1 MIVDF
6 FGALV
11 DLKTIIG
18 LGGGLTALSNLGALP
33 KVGAGRALTLY
44 MKSRF
49 TPASPFSVRAKEIS
63 FLRSRLASL
72 RRGHYLVVTGGK
84 GLGKSCLIDSVLSQ
98 YGGVIK
104 ISVRCTYFEN
114 ILMPH
119 IYCLFILSGQIRRRQ
134 RFDNRQS
141 DARNYEYSLTLVQS
155 LCKYEK
161 SVMVL

>member
-6 FGALV
+6 IGALV

-18 LGGGLTALSNLGALP
+18 LGGLTALSNLGALP

-44 MKSRF
+44 MRSKF

-63 FLRSRLASL
+63 FLRSTLASL

-104 ISVRCTYFEN
+104 ISVRCLY
-114 ILMPH
+114 L
-119 IYCLFILSGQIRRRQ
+119 L
-134 RFDNRQS
+134 
-141 DARNYEYSLTLVQS
+141 
-155 LCKYEK
+155 
-161 SVMVL
+161 